1 MVSLAFADVVK
12 VKTLTSSFKD
22 VNIKA
27 IKIQFSLCF
36 LVYGSLTCLC
46 ISNFLLSSFSGKVNG
61 LQ

>member
-27 IKIQFSLCF
+27 MKI
-36 LVYGSLTCLC
+36 
-46 ISNFLLSSFSGKVNG
+46 
-61 LQ
+61 